1 MRMRTNL
8 IAVLT
13 FTAAASFFAK
23 SAIAQTNPST
33 IDTGEYIPD
42 AINRAFFSDSGDIYR
57 NANAR
62 RQVQFLLGIGSPARN
77 AFPENEIRRDAER
90 IEGLYRDLLEQQISS
105 DPLIRTPDLTNPFNT
120 SLRSLGTN
128 QRVFGGNQIL
138 EAPLQR

>member
-8 IAVLT
+8 IAVLA

-23 SAIAQTNPST
+23 SAIAQTTTST
-33 IDTGEYIPD
+33 NGTGEYIPD
-42 AINRAFFSDSGDIYR
+42 AINRAFFFDSGDIYR
-57 NANAR
+57 NASAR
-62 RQVQFLLGIGSPARN
+62 RQTQFLLGIGTPARN

-90 IEGLYRDLLEQQISS
+90 IERLYRDLLEQQISS

>member
-8 IAVLT
+8 IAVLA

-23 SAIAQTNPST
+23 SAIAQTTPST
-33 IDTGEYIPD
+33 ISTGESIPD

-57 NANAR
+57 NASAR
-62 RQVQFLLGIGSPARN
+62 RQGQFLLGIGSRARN

-90 IEGLYRDLLEQQISS
+90 IEGIYRDLLEQQVSS
-105 DPLIRTPDLTNPFNT
+105 DPLIRTPDLTNPFNS

-138 EAPLQR
+138 EAPLQP